1 MASHLQ
7 ARKPPCPSQSAT
19 ASRPDPY
26 FWFISSRKTGA
37 VPRSSPWHRSKLQ
50 SKRTSNSNLLV
61 LRKTQPTPLE
71 LQRQPRISTCPE
83 HPTETTAE
91 PTESPKAHR
100 PMIINNRSP
109 IPSPHLTSRHV
120 TSRHVTWRCKAV
132 SKVAVPKTK
141 VARPRFPSAGPKCR
155 R

>member
-109 IPSPHLTSRHV
+109 ITSPHVTSRHV
-120 TSRHVTWRCKAV
+120 TSRHLEMQSRLKSSRSKNKGGPTEV
-132 SKVAVPKTK
+132 SLGRA
-141 VARPRFPSAGPKCR
+141 
-155 R
+155 

>member
-1 MASHLQ
+1 LPIPI
-7 ARKPPCPSQSAT
+7 R
-19 ASRPDPY
+19 DG
-26 FWFISSRKTGA
+26 ISSRSLFLVHKLDKKPGQSPA
-37 VPRSSPWHRSKLQ
+37 QAPGIVRS
-50 SKRTSNSNLLV
+50 RTSNSNLLV

-109 IPSPHLTSRHV
+109 IPSPHVTSRHVTSRHV